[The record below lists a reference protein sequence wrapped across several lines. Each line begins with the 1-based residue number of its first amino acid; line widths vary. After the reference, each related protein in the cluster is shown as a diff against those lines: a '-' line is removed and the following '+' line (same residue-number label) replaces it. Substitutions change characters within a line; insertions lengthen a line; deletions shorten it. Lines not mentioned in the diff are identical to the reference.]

1 LNFWL
6 FSFRSSSVNDVNYRV
21 GFLILLSVP
30 GLGHFVFGFGEGEAA
45 VDGLAAGLGLV
56 TGAVPV
62 ALAGEGAVAGD
73 DVAPLGDDVVVGGV
87 ELFSGSAAQ
96 PTANAIARTI
106 GSRRLMRVIRFIFGL
121 LIVLPRVSTKIE
133 KQAHTRPRASFQ
145 QWVFPQS
152 FTGLAHTALQRNP
165 HLKTV
170 VARLANAGWVVC
182 SRRIDY
188 DQPHNAMTCSLLP
201 K

>member
-6 FSFRSSSVNDVNYRV
+6 FSFRSSSVNDVNYCA
-21 GFLILLSVP
+21 GFLILLSVS
-30 GLGHFVFGFGEGEAA
+30 GLGHFVFVVGFGEGEAA

-87 ELFSGSAAQ
+87 EVFSGSAAQ

-121 LIVLPRVSTKIE
+121 LIVLPRSSKIE
-133 KQAHTRPRASFQ
+133 KQADSRPSVSLQ
-145 QWVFPQS
+145 QRVFPQS
-152 FTGLAHTALQRNP
+152 SRGLAHPSLQRNP

-170 VARLANAGWVVC
+170 VARLANVDAFC
-182 SRRIDY
+182 S
-188 DQPHNAMTCSLLP
+188 
-201 K
+201 

>member
-106 GSRRLMRVIRFIFGL
+106 GRRRLMRVIRFIFGL
-121 LIVLPRVSTKIE
+121 LIVLPRSSKIE
-133 KQAHTRPRASFQ
+133 KQADSRPPASFQ
-145 QWVFPQS
+145 QRVFPQS
-152 FTGLAHTALQRNP
+152 SQGLAHPALQRNP

-182 SRRIDY
+182 SRRIGY